1 VIQSREPDIRRVAAW
16 ILVVQVAVTLA
27 AAALSLAARGSRHGG
42 SAIAGGS
49 IGVIANLYMTLAT
62 LRRGGGAVLVLSRFL
77 IGQFVKVG
85 LTVAMF
91 IIVARTGRA
100 VWPPLIATYVAT
112 LVVFWAVPAIAAP
125 RLPPRSRG

>member
-1 VIQSREPDIRRVAAW
+1 MIQSREPDIRRVAAW

-27 AAALSLAARGSRHGG
+27 AAALCLAAWGSRHGG
-42 SAIAGGS
+42 SALAGGS

>member
-1 VIQSREPDIRRVAAW
+1 MIQSREPDIRRLAAR
-16 ILVVQVAVTLA
+16 ILIVQVVVTLA
-27 AAALSLAARGSRHGG
+27 AAASCFAAWGSRHGM
-42 SAIAGGS
+42 SALAGGS

-62 LRRGGGAVLVLSRFL
+62 LRQGGGAVLVLSRFL

-100 VWPPLIATYVAT
+100 AWPPLIATYVAT
-112 LVVFWAVPAIAAP
+112 LVVFWAVPTLAAP
-125 RLPPRSRG
+125 RPPPRSRG